1 MKRIITGVALAV
13 ALLATE
19 LGRGIASAAPLAIDV
34 DAAQTVTITGSS
46 DSLRAAIAEICQRAD
61 VKLVAYEA
69 PDRPFSASYQHIPL
83 SEALGRL
90 LRSEI
95 FLVGVRSSDNASEPV
110 VTWLRVSGST
120 GGVAN
125 VPIPDSA
132 SAQPPA
138 ASSAGSSVDLGVGP
152 ALVEAALT
160 SQDTFAR
167 NNARRAILE
176 ALRGDP
182 ASLERFLDTDVAM
195 VVDQMAAFPHSAE
208 LLNSL
213 QSVTTNVEQRT
224 KIQTLLR
231 SLRMRQDADR
241 KKAASESEG

>member
-1 MKRIITGVALAV
+1 MKPIVNGIALA
-13 ALLATE
+13 LAAGAM
-19 LGRGIASAAPLAIDV
+19 LGGAVASAAPLAIDV
-34 DAAQTVTITGSS
+34 DAEQTVTITGSS

-95 FLVGVRSSDNASEPV
+95 FLVGVRPGNKASEPV

-125 VPIPDSA
+125 APVPDSA
-132 SAQPPA
+132 RAASPA
-138 ASSAGSSVDLGVGP
+138 APGAAPNIDLGVSP
-152 ALVEAALT
+152 ALIETALT

-167 NNARRAILE
+167 NNARRTILE

-182 ASLERFLDTDVAM
+182 APLERFLDADVAA
-195 VVDQMAAFPHSAE
+195 VVDQIAGFQHAAE

-231 SLRMRQDADR
+231 SLRLRQDADR
-241 KKAASESEG
+241 RKATEENEG

>member
-1 MKRIITGVALAV
+1 LRILVTAVALAAGV
-13 ALLATE
+13 ELAATP
-19 LGRGIASAAPLAIDV
+19 APAAPLSIDV
-34 DAAQTVTITGSS
+34 EAGQTITISGSS

-69 PDRPFSASYQHIPL
+69 PDRPFSAAYNRIPL

-95 FLVGVRSSDNASEPV
+95 FLVGLRPGDKSEQV
-110 VTWLRVSGST
+110 VTWLRVSGAT
-120 GGVAN
+120 GGVAG
-125 VPIPDSA
+125 A
-132 SAQPPA
+132 PA
-138 ASSAGSSVDLGVGP
+138 PGGAAAAAAPAPGSPGPTVDLGV
-152 ALVEAALT
+152 AQLLVDTALT
-160 SQDTFAR
+160 SDDTFAR
-167 NNARRAILE
+167 NNARRTILE

-182 ASLERFLDTDVAM
+182 APLERFLDTDVGAT
-195 VVDQMAAFPHSAE
+195 VDQMAGYQHAAE

-231 SLRMRQDADR
+231 SLRLRQDADR
-241 KKAASESEG
+241 RKAAETAG

>member
-1 MKRIITGVALAV
+1 MRSFATAVAVALAV
-13 ALLATE
+13 GVQLTSVA
-19 LGRGIASAAPLAIDV
+19 ASAAPLAIEV
-34 DAAQTVTITGSS
+34 DDGQTITITGSS

-69 PDRPFSASYQHIPL
+69 PDRPFSASYHRIPL

-95 FLVGVRSSDNASEPV
+95 FLVGVRPGEQAGQV
-110 VTWLRVSGST
+110 VTWLRVSGAT

-125 VPIPDSA
+125 APAPDMA
-132 SAQPPA
+132 GGAPPPA
-138 ASSAGSSVDLGVGP
+138 ASSGPPIELGVQQL
-152 ALVEAALT
+152 LVDTALT

-167 NNARRAILE
+167 NNARRTILE

-182 ASLERFLDTDVAM
+182 APLERFLETDVAA
-195 VVDQMAAFPHSAE
+195 VVDQLAGYQHAAE

-231 SLRMRQDADR
+231 SIRLRQDADR
-241 KKAASESEG
+241 RKAAENGG